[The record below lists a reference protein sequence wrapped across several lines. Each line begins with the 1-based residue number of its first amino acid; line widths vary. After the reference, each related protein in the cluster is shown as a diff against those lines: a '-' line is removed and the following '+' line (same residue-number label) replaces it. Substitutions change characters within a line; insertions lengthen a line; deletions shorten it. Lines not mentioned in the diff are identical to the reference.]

1 MNNERGFFTL
11 IGLCF
16 LLAISICLQGIHGTE
31 ANYAS
36 GTANFQAETELQNAA
51 DGGLIEAA
59 EKVRLNPTLVPKPV
73 NYFGLR
79 HERQHQVSVTQKNS
93 KRLGKIEIKVL
104 GERANIHTERGINSD
119 ADISAVDAEGIILMS
134 VASCSLQSGTKK
146 IYRRSLA
153 YIADDKP
160 EIICFMND
168 L

>member
-1 MNNERGFFTL
+1 MNFSVLSRGKNINYLRDCILDDVVNL
-11 IGLCF
+11 IFVKGF
-16 LLAISICLQGIHGTE
+16 LIPCSLK
-31 ANYAS
+31 
-36 GTANFQAETELQNAA
+36 F
-51 DGGLIEAA
+51 
-59 EKVRLNPTLVPKPV
+59 
-73 NYFGLR
+73 
-79 HERQHQVSVTQKNS
+79 
-93 KRLGKIEIKVL
+93 GKIEIKVL
-104 GERANIHTERGINSD
+104 GERSNIHTERGINSD